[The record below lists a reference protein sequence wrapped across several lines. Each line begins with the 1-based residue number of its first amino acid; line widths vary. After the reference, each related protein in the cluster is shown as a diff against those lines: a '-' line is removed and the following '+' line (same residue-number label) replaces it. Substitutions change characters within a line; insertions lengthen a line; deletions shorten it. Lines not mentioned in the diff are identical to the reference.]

1 MRKKAMRNVSIMTEL
16 STEKVELAIQDY
28 NKFEQELSKS
38 RSDLTKLE
46 SSYEQI
52 KKEILVIRKR
62 AGEIS
67 VDVSAVLKQN
77 EAQANKDIKAARD
90 LGVDTKPFNNA
101 YQDVRKIAN
110 DIQKSAERVVQQL
123 GKVR

>member
-1 MRKKAMRNVSIMTEL
+1 MRNVSIMTEL

>member
-1 MRKKAMRNVSIMTEL
+1 MKYVAQVTKL

-62 AGEIS
+62 AGDIS
-67 VDVSAVLKQN
+67 LDISAVLKQN
-77 EAQANKDIKAARD
+77 EAQANKDVKAARD
-90 LGVDTKPFNNA
+90 LGVDAKPFNNA
-101 YQDVRKIAN
+101 YQDVRKIGDN
-110 DIQKSAERVVQQL
+110 IQKSAERIIQQL

>member
-1 MRKKAMRNVSIMTEL
+1 MRKKAMKYVAQVTKL

-52 KKEILVIRKR
+52 KKEILVIRRR

-77 EAQANKDIKAARD
+77 ESQVNKDVKAARD

-110 DIQKSAERVVQQL
+110 DIQKSAERIVQQL

>member
-1 MRKKAMRNVSIMTEL
+1 MRKKAMKYVAQVTEL
-16 STEKVELAIQDY
+16 STEKVELAVQDY

-62 AGEIS
+62 AGDIS
-67 VDVSAVLKQN
+67 LDISAVLKQN
-77 EAQANKDIKAARD
+77 EAQANKDVKAARD
-90 LGVDTKPFNNA
+90 LGVDAKPFFNA
-101 YQDVRKIAN
+101 FQDVRKIGDN
-110 DIQKSAERVVQQL
+110 IQKSAERIIQQL

>member
-1 MRKKAMRNVSIMTEL
+1 MRKKAMKYVAQVTKL

-62 AGEIS
+62 AGDIS
-67 VDVSAVLKQN
+67 LDISAVLKQN
-77 EAQANKDIKAARD
+77 EAQANKDVKAARD
-90 LGVDTKPFNNA
+90 LGVDAKPFNNA
-101 YQDVRKIAN
+101 YQDVRKIGDN
-110 DIQKSAERVVQQL
+110 IQKSAERIIQQL